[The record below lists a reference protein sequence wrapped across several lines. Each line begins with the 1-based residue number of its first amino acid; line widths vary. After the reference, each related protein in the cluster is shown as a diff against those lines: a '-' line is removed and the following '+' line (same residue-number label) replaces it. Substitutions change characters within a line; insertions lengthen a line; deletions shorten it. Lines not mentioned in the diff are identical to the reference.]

1 MRRCLPCCICVP
13 PGTLRGVVYTRPCVV
28 YTGPHVVYT
37 VYGLMRR
44 SQAFYLRRGKRESP
58 SGLAGV
64 YTTQARPYTTPEKLP
79 TGPSFSPLNLLV
91 TGYLCANSPDWREG
105 RLPVPLVAGNPV
117 TNSLGHREELA
128 LSLVVPPKSGHQQGR
143 LPLAHSMWRPV
154 DKNPPLVEST
164 KNVPGRGSRLVIR
177 KR

>member
-1 MRRCLPCCICVP
+1 MRPARHPQRRCV
-13 PGTLRGVVYTRPCVV
+13 
-28 YTGPHVVYT
+28 H
-37 VYGLMRR
+37 
-44 SQAFYLRRGKRESP
+44 
-58 SGLAGV
+58 
-64 YTTQARPYTTPEKLP
+64 
-79 TGPSFSPLNLLV
+79 SPLRCVHRPSRCVHGLRFDASIPSLLPAAEQTRKSARACRRV
-91 TGYLCANSPDWREG
+91 HNAGATVHNAREAPDRPVLLATESVSDRIFVYQQPDWREG

-164 KNVPGRGSRLVIR
+164 NNVPAGGLDLS
-177 KR
+177 